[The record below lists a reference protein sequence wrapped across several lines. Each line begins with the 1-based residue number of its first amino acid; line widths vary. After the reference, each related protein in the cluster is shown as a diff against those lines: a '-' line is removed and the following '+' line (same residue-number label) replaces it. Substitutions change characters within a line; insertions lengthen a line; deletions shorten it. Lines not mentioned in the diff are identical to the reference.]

1 MYPTTTRHTT
11 MRCGYPR
18 HTVNL
23 TLGVRPV
30 HGLFV
35 SLSGHYES
43 KRYDIGG
50 YDVNFNPLPD
60 VTLDPFFILNGYAE
74 YRVIHWLK
82 AVCRRAEYP
91 E

>member
-1 MYPTTTRHTT
+1 MQERTQSHVSYEDTTYDYALRV
-11 MRCGYPR
+11 PA

-30 HGLFV
+30 SGLFV

-50 YDVNFNPLPD
+50 YDVNS
-60 VTLDPFFILNGYAE
+60 I
-74 YRVIHWLK
+74 R
-82 AVCRRAEYP
+82 CRM
-91 E
+91 